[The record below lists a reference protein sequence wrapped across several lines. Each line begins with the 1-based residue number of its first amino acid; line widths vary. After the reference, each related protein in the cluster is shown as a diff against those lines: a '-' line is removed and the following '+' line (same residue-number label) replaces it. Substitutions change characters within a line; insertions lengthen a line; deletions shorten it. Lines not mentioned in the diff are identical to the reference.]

1 MKMLKQVF
9 SCVKALPT
17 ESLLDTMYNT
27 FMSTMMTSKPVLIG
41 LTKSTLKDR
50 SINIIYAVR
59 LACAGYPLI
68 FICLRDEIYPSIIN
82 QSIESLIL
90 FANNVSRVEKI
101 LYRGGVTRGFKSCRS
116 YNFTMLQPTGLQLIK
131 GIFYTYN

>member
-1 MKMLKQVF
+1 MVAPAGRADRALLLGGGGRSEQRWHH
-9 SCVKALPT
+9 VKALPT

-59 LACAGYPLI
+59 LACVTLLQDGL
-68 FICLRDEIYPSIIN
+68 PSYWA
-82 QSIESLIL
+82 SSSEDDD
-90 FANNVSRVEKI
+90 
-101 LYRGGVTRGFKSCRS
+101 G
-116 YNFTMLQPTGLQLIK
+116 
-131 GIFYTYN
+131 